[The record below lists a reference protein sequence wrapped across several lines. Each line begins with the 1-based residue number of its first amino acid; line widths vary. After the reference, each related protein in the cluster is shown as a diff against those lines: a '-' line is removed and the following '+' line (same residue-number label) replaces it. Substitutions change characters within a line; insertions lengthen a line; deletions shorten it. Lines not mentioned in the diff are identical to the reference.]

1 MQINVTSR
9 HMNLS
14 PELRSYAEKKAESL
28 VKYYDRISS
37 IDVVLEAEGGR
48 TTVEIIA
55 HAEHKN
61 TFVAREVG
69 DDAHA
74 LIDVV
79 RDKLERQLKK
89 HKEKQR
95 NRKHVV

>member
-14 PELRSYAEKKAESL
+14 SELRNHAEKRADSL

-37 IDVVLEAEGGR
+37 IDVVLESGGGH
-48 TTVEIIA
+48 TSVEIIVY
-55 HAEHKN
+55 AEHKN
-61 TFVAREVG
+61 TFVARKVG
-69 DDAHA
+69 DDAHT

-89 HKEKQR
+89 YKGKQR
-95 NRKHVV
+95 NRKHTV